1 VTSPDEVV
9 GLEFELPPSP
19 PADCNEDRNFP
30 IPESASVSLQSS
42 MRESRR
48 DCGRD
53 SLP

>member
-1 VTSPDEVV
+1 VTSPDEVD
-9 GLEFELPPSP
+9 GLEFEVPPS